1 MNKKRILAL
10 LLVIA
15 MAVLVL
21 SACGKTRS
29 ITANNLPKGKVLLS
43 SLSQKELVK
52 FLEERNIAIYEP
64 YKNGGLSEL
73 FSQFEEKPDLYVLA
87 MGNMCH
93 AAFKYK
99 VQCAVCEYYG
109 IENPYSEDPYYDE
122 IRATF
127 DEFEY

>member
-1 MNKKRILAL
+1 MRRILAL

-43 SLSQKELVK
+43 SLSQEELVE

-64 YKNGGLSEL
+64 YKDGGLSKL
-73 FSQFEEKPDLYVLA
+73 FAKFEEKPDLYAVV
-87 MGNMCH
+87 MGDTRH

-99 VQCAVCEYYG
+99 VQSAVCEYYG
-109 IENPYSEDPYYDE
+109 VENPYSDE
-122 IRATF
+122 LRAAL
-127 DEFEY
+127 DKVEY

>member
-1 MNKKRILAL
+1 MKKRILAL

-15 MAVLVL
+15 MAVLML
-21 SACGKTRS
+21 SACGEKEKPGR
-29 ITANNLPKGKVLLS
+29 ITADNLPKGKVLLS
-43 SLSQKELVK
+43 SLSQEELVK

-73 FSQFEEKPDLYVLA
+73 FSQFEEKPDLNAVV
-87 MGNMCH
+87 MGDTRH

-99 VQCAVCEYYG
+99 VQSAVCEYYG
-109 IENPYSEDPYYDE
+109 IENPYSDE
-122 IRATF
+122 IRAIW